1 MIDKIELPPRD
12 SNPDRNAP
20 SEDNLLLPVD
30 ILRLTP

>member
-20 SEDNLLLPVD
+20 SEDNLLPVD